1 MKIPIGG
8 KKEQKARSL
17 AAAPTTAVPDEG
29 GLQRALEEEELPLS
43 CPSHRLIHVTFF
55 SPAFA
60 ELLSCENRV
69 GRRSDM
75 QKNYH
80 QKEWRSNL
88 EFGANVKM
96 CPEKEPN
103 EKR

>member
-29 GLQRALEEEELPLS
+29 GLQRALEEELPLS

-96 CPEKEPN
+96 CREKEPN

>member
-29 GLQRALEEEELPLS
+29 GLQRALEEELPLS

-75 QKNYH
+75 QKKLSSKGVAFKFRIWC
-80 QKEWRSNL
+80 QRE
-88 EFGANVKM
+88 NV
-96 CPEKEPN
+96 PRERAE
-103 EKR
+103 